1 MGKQAK
7 QAYLEAISGRY
18 RKANRAGKANILDEF
33 CAVCGYNRKYAI
45 RLLGHKKS
53 ASPRCRAG
61 RKPKYAGPQLLEALR
76 RIWLASDQLCG
87 KRLKVALPLW
97 LPHYEDEYGALPE
110 QARSGL
116 LTASAS
122 TLDRLLKP
130 VRVEHPKGLG
140 GTKPGSLLKKQI
152 SIRCEHWDITQ
163 PGFVE
168 ADTVAHCGNSLSGD
182 FVWSLT
188 MTDILTGWTECRATW
203 NKGALGVIT
212 QIKAIE
218 AALPFPLKGFDC
230 DNGSEFLNH
239 HLVRYFSSHPQTP
252 SFTRSRPY
260 KKNDNAHV
268 EQKNWSH
275 VRQLFG
281 YDRFDDPTL
290 VALMNDLYANEWSPM
305 QNHFCPTLKL
315 KEKSR
320 EGSRYKKRYHLPETP
335 YQRVMASEVLPETVR
350 QHIEEQHKIL
360 NPFELKR
367 RIEAK
372 LKRIFSMVS
381 VTSNVRQR
389 I

>member
-1 MGKQAK
+1 MGKQSK
-7 QAYLEAISGRY
+7 RAYRDAIHGRY
-18 RKANRAGKANILDEF
+18 RKADRSGKSKILDEF

-45 RLLGHKKS
+45 RLLGRKKLVW
-53 ASPRCRAG
+53 APHRVG
-61 RKPKYAGPQLLEALR
+61 RKPTYAQPQLLDALR
-76 RIWLASDQLCG
+76 RIWLASDQLCS
-87 KRLKVALPLW
+87 KRLKAALPLW
-97 LPHYEDEYGALPE
+97 LPHYEAGYGELPTDV
-110 QARSGL
+110 RTGL
-116 LTASAS
+116 LAASAS

-130 VRVEHPKGLG
+130 VRVDHPKGLC
-140 GTKPGSLLKKQI
+140 GTKPGTLLKQQI
-152 SIRCEHWDITQ
+152 PIRCEHWDVSQ

-168 ADTVAHCGNSLSGD
+168 ADTVAHCGNSLAGD

-188 MTDILTGWTECRATW
+188 LTDILSGWTECRATW
-203 NKGALGVIT
+203 NKGAQGVIT

-239 HLVRYFSSHPQTP
+239 HRVQYFSAHPDKP
-252 SFTRSRPY
+252 AFTRSRPY

-268 EQKNWSH
+268 EQKNWSL
-275 VRQLFG
+275 VRHLFG
-281 YDRFDDPTL
+281 YDRFDNPKL
-290 VALMNDLYANEWSPM
+290 VSLMNTLYAQEWSQL

-320 EGSRYKKRYHLPETP
+320 DGARYKKRYFTPETP
-335 YQRVMASEVLPETVR
+335 YQRIMNSDAIPEATKTPLR
-350 QHIEEQHKIL
+350 KQHEAL

-367 RIEAK
+367 QIETQ
-372 LKRIFSMVS
+372 LKINFSMVS